1 MVLRDTWAPSL
12 PTWSHTVPE
21 FLRGW
26 PQAVLNTHRG
36 LPLALAAV
44 LAVTG
49 SLMSRSA
56 IDQKWCLIINQWQQ
70 PWPYPW
76 EVLTWSALGIVAFFL
91 ITALSSDQPRR
102 VAALLMAVVVGG
114 LWVHA
119 VKRLVLADRPLVFYG
134 PDHPTFH
141 VVGDLL
147 RAHAMPSGHS
157 VSAMAMAGLMSLGLN
172 MQVPAWRRWLW
183 VATWTLL
190 GLSQATSRIVVGAH
204 WPSDVLVGGA
214 IGLVVAPL
222 VWHLPFTQNLGAWL
236 SRLWPRR
243 ALALIVPSVAVG
255 LVLVPQGT
263 EITPPVAAAILLLG
277 AWGGWRWWQSSCKSA
292 MVSAPAS

>member
-1 MVLRDTWAPSL
+1 MRDTWGPFL

-26 PQAVLNTHRG
+26 PQAVLKTHRG
-36 LPLALAAV
+36 LPLALAAL
-44 LAVTG
+44 LAIVG
-49 SLMSRSA
+49 SVISRGEL
-56 IDQKWCLIINQWQQ
+56 DQRWCLLINQWQQ

-91 ITALSSDQPRR
+91 ITALSSRQPRR

-134 PDHPTFH
+134 LEHPTFH

-147 RAHAMPSGHS
+147 RAHGMPSGHS

-172 MQVPAWRRWLW
+172 MQDAAWRRWLW
-183 VATWTLL
+183 VGVWALL
-190 GLSQATSRIVVGAH
+190 GLAQALSRIVVGAH
-204 WPSDVLVGGA
+204 WPSDVLVGSA
-214 IGLVVAPL
+214 IGMAVAPM
-222 VWHLPFTQNLGAWL
+222 VWHLPVTERLGAWF
-236 SRLWPRR
+236 SRVWPRR
-243 ALALIVPSVAVG
+243 ALALIVPSLAVG
-255 LVLVPQGT
+255 LVLVPQGC
-263 EITPPVAAAILLLG
+263 EITLPVATAVLLLG
-277 AWGGWRWWQSSCKSA
+277 AWGGWRWWQSASVSA
-292 MVSAPAS
+292 SVVASAPAS

>member
-1 MVLRDTWAPSL
+1 MRDTWDPFL

-36 LPLALAAV
+36 VPLALAAL
-44 LAVTG
+44 LAIVG
-49 SLMSRSA
+49 SVISRDEF
-56 IDQKWCLIINQWQQ
+56 DQHWCLVINQWQQ

-134 PDHPTFH
+134 LDHPTFH

-147 RAHAMPSGHS
+147 RAHGMPSGHS

-172 MQVPAWRRWLW
+172 MQVAAWRRWLW
-183 VATWTLL
+183 VGTWTLL
-190 GLSQATSRIVVGAH
+190 GLAQALSRIVVGAH
-204 WPSDVLVGGA
+204 WPSDVLVGSA
-214 IGLVVAPL
+214 IGMAVAPL
-222 VWHLPFTQNLGAWL
+222 VWHLPVTEKLGAWF
-236 SRLWPRR
+236 SRVLPRR
-243 ALALIVPSVAVG
+243 ALALTVPSLAVG
-255 LVLVPQGT
+255 LILVPQGC
-263 EITPPVAAAILLLG
+263 EFAPPVATAVLLLG
-277 AWGGWRWWQSSCKSA
+277 AWGGWRWWQSSN
-292 MVSAPAS
+292 VSAAVAASASAS